1 MPHSKKPRKDTETIT
16 TETHIQNQQILNL
29 QAQSTL
35 LPGLPSHIARLCLSS
50 LHPSLLYKVCRSWRR
65 LLDSPDFP
73 PYFSL
78 YAILCR
84 IPPRSCPPVVGGGLR
99 GQLQTHSINLFCF
112 DPISSKWKALPKP
125 PSDTATLPLLR
136 RHPSYMSRILP
147 TQSITAANKL
157 VVVAANTETFL
168 PALDRPLVF
177 DPSSRNWAYGPPL
190 HAPRRWC
197 IAGSVHGSV
206 YVASGIGAQYDGD
219 VARSIERWDMS
230 KKETDWSWEKV
241 EPFRDGR
248 FSREAVEAVGYR
260 GKLCMVSM
268 KGKGIKQGAVYNVRT
283 NKWEDMPNGML
294 RGWNGPATS
303 GDGDGDDVMYVV
315 DEETGSISTYDGD
328 DDRWDMVIK
337 NSEYLKGADRISAFK
352 GKLCVVSGDCR
363 KIFVVD
369 VSAKPKKVW
378 VMDPP
383 QGMEVVAAYVLP
395 KMSLP
400 ESEMFFG

>member
-1 MPHSKKPRKDTETIT
+1 MTPSKKPRKDKETIT
-16 TETHIQNQQILNL
+16 TESDIQNQQT
-29 QAQSTL
+29 QSTL
-35 LPGLPSHIARLCLSS
+35 LPGLPNHVAHLCLSS
-50 LHPSLLYKVCRSWRR
+50 LQPSLLYKVCRSWRR
-65 LLDSPDFP
+65 LLYSPDFP

-78 YAILCR
+78 YAILCQ
-84 IPPRSCPPVVGGGLR
+84 IPPRSCSSAVGGLR
-99 GQLQTHSINLFCF
+99 GQFQTHSINLFCF
-112 DPISSKWKALPKP
+112 DPISSKWKALPIP
-125 PSDTATLPLLR
+125 PSDPTTLRLLR

-147 TQSITAANKL
+147 TQSITASNRL

-177 DPSSRNWAYGPPL
+177 DPLSRNWAYGPPL

-197 IAGSVHGSV
+197 VAGSVHGTI

-230 KKETDWSWEKV
+230 KKETEWSWVKG

-260 GKLCMVSM
+260 GKLCLVSM
-268 KGKGIKQGAVYNVRT
+268 KGRGIKQGAVYDVGT
-283 NKWEDMPNGML
+283 NKWEDMPKGML
-294 RGWNGPATS
+294 QGWNGPATS

-328 DDRWDMVIK
+328 DDRWDKVIE
-337 NSEYLKGADRISAFK
+337 NSEYLKGANRISACK

-369 VSAKPKKVW
+369 VSAKTNKVW

-383 QGMEVVAAYVLP
+383 QGMEVIAAYVLP
-395 KMSLP
+395 RMSLP
-400 ESEMFFG
+400 ESELFFG